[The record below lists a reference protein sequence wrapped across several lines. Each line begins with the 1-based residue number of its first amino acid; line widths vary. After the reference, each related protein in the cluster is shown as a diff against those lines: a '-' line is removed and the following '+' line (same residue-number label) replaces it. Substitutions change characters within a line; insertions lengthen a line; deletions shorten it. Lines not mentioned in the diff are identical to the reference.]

1 MAFDSSSPKH
11 FSATPQKA
19 QYKLSGFKRGLWRR
33 LLGPG
38 FLCLVC
44 LASMPLRAQGIPS
57 AADAPRE
64 GEVIRGDT
72 GVVDIAEVERGWF
85 VGVDYGANYYL
96 PLSGADF
103 VELNPNGTSL
113 GTRMDLR
120 VGYDLLNNVQL
131 EAFVLANFNTGRL
144 DGQSLAA
151 GKLTGDLAQFTPGL
165 AVRYAFFNTKRVFA
179 YTRGGLGFSFWS
191 PNDLAGGYVG
201 SIHTDVALGV
211 EYYTQLRHLS
221 VGLEA
226 TVQALLFPTAVGLQ
240 IYPTIKYTF

>member
-1 MAFDSSSPKH
+1 MAFVSSS
-11 FSATPQKA
+11 SSQIQVAPQAAGASCSLPLSRLGA
-19 QYKLSGFKRGLWRR
+19 QGLCVSLFCFLLLS
-33 LLGPG
+33 
-38 FLCLVC
+38 V
-44 LASMPLRAQGIPS
+44 SPLRAQGIPS

-85 VGVDYGANYYL
+85 VGVDYGANYYF

-103 VELNPNGTSL
+103 VSLNPDGTSL

-131 EAFVLANFNTGRL
+131 EGFVLANFNTGQL
-144 DGQSLAA
+144 DAQSLAA

-165 AVRYAFFNTKRVFA
+165 AVRYAFFNTQRFFA
-179 YTRGGLGFSFWS
+179 YTRGGLGFAFWA

-201 SIHTDVALGV
+201 SIHTDVALGI

-226 TVQALLFPTAVGLQ
+226 TVQALLFPTAVGMQ